1 MSAQFITLM
10 VAIVAGAVSI
20 VGLVINKE
28 NKVSEFRQVWIN
40 ELRKNLVSII
50 TIIYQINTIIPSK
63 IKDKGTI
70 TSYEEK
76 VEKLKE
82 QLIRTKY
89 EITLRIHK
97 ENMTIDE
104 KMLIQYLNS
113 ICDAALKE
121 ESNDSDID
129 KFIVHSSTVLKT
141 EWEKVKKGE
150 KKYIFWSRIFSTLFF
165 IVLFA
170 IVFYSLYK
178 IPEIKEMCFKIIE
191 NFKI

>member
-50 TIIYQINTIIPSK
+50 TIIYQIKTIRPSK
-63 IKDKGTI
+63 IRDKETVI
-70 TSYEEK
+70 SHEEK
-76 VEKLKE
+76 LEKLKE
-82 QLIRTKY
+82 QLTRTKY

-97 ENMTIDE
+97 ENMSNDE
-104 KMLIQYLNS
+104 EMLIKYLNS
-113 ICDAALKE
+113 ICTKALEGIK
-121 ESNDSDID
+121 NDDDID
-129 KFIVHSSTVLKT
+129 KFIDHSSTVLKT

-150 KKYIFWSRIFSTLFF
+150 NKYIFWSRIFSTLFA
-165 IVLFA
+165 IVLFSIA
-170 IVFYSLYK
+170 FYAAYK
-178 IPEIKEMCFKIIE
+178 IPEIKEMYFKILE
-191 NFKI
+191 NF

>member
-50 TIIYQINTIIPSK
+50 TIIYQIKTIRPSK
-63 IKDKGTI
+63 IRDKETVI
-70 TSYEEK
+70 SHEEK
-76 VEKLKE
+76 LEKLKE
-82 QLIRTKY
+82 QLTRTKY

-97 ENMTIDE
+97 ENMTNDE
-104 KMLIQYLNS
+104 EMLIKYLNS
-113 ICDAALKE
+113 ICTKALEGIK
-121 ESNDSDID
+121 NDDDID
-129 KFIVHSSTVLKT
+129 NFINHSSTVLKT

-150 KKYIFWSRIFSTLFF
+150 KKYIFWSRIFSTLFA
-165 IVLFA
+165 IVLFS
-170 IVFYSLYK
+170 IVFYAAYK
-178 IPEIKEMCFKIIE
+178 IPEMKEMYFKILE
-191 NFKI
+191 NF